1 MEEKE
6 WLLAAIIM
14 VLQGPVILSV
24 SQGGVAYLHSLHGG
38 MSQDVCKIFEI
49 WRTPSP
55 CEGSAY
61 LQG

>member
-49 WRTPSP
+49 WRT
-55 CEGSAY
+55 
-61 LQG
+61 LLTF